1 MSAFLLGNLVGRL
14 LFSVFAVWL
23 VLLLMNKFK
32 AKAALHRLRRPLPL
46 IAVTLIFFLGLV
58 GSAKAAEADTKQL
71 FHIMT
76 FAEASLDDVYLPAE
90 PRWDYQLDKRHA
102 THAVILS
109 SPATVENPAVLE
121 LVLDNRLRVDP
132 AQMREISASTI
143 AVVKEKLGLPSDV
156 AASSLD
162 AVSYDQLQGWKL
174 GFNYRHQGTALA
186 FDVEVLRFP
195 SGHVVT
201 AMSSARAGELELFAV
216 TKGKI
221 LRHLKEMS

>member
-23 VLLLMNKFK
+23 VLLLMNKFN
-32 AKAALHRLRRPLPL
+32 AKTALRRLRRPLPL
-46 IAVTLIFFLGLV
+46 IAVTVVFFLGLV
-58 GSAKAAEADTKQL
+58 GSAKAANPDDKQL
-71 FHIMT
+71 FHVMT

-90 PRWDYQLDKRHA
+90 PRWDYQLDKRHS

-109 SPATVENPAVLE
+109 SPANVANPAVLE

-156 AASSLD
+156 KASSLD
-162 AVSYDQLQGWKL
+162 SVAYDDLQGWKL

-186 FDVEVLRFP
+186 FEVEVLRFP

-201 AMSSARAGELELFAV
+201 AMSSARAGELALFAS

-221 LRHLKEMS
+221 LRHLKEIS